1 MGKMGKN
8 TVKRLKC
15 WIGCWASAVVPIPVR
30 LIRGVVSCVDA
41 TLAASTP
48 IAIAPFGSAAT
59 STVNGGSLATTS
71 LAMRLRSQELSGHV
85 SRNLKCQWIHSDI
98 DNMSNS

>member
-1 MGKMGKN
+1 
-8 TVKRLKC
+8 
-15 WIGCWASAVVPIPVR
+15 
-30 LIRGVVSCVDA
+30 
-41 TLAASTP
+41 
-48 IAIAPFGSAAT
+48 
-59 STVNGGSLATTS
+59 LATTS